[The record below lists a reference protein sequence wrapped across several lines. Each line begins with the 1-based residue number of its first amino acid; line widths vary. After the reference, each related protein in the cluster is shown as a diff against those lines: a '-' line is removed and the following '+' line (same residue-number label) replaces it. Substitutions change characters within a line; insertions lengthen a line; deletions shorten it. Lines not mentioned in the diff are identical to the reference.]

1 MARAAKACD
10 FAVIVTRFPPSFIAG
25 SRCLGKIW
33 TQFARILERMM
44 GNISWPRTSALTGP
58 LLLMV
63 LLPGCDAMNG
73 ARGDL
78 GRMTTAKTTPAPVRP
93 AASAARPV
101 PSKAATTPT
110 PQAAFTPAAATA
122 PVDAPPATLVGR
134 TEEEIR
140 ALFDLPF
147 PELIFRAQTIHRA
160 HFDPSKVQMSTLMS
174 IKTGGCP
181 EDCGYCPQ
189 AARYETGVASEKLL
203 ALEEVTAAARR
214 AKAMG
219 ATRFQTA
226 VRVVVPGAI
235 SGIAA
240 AFILGISR
248 AVGETMV
255 VAVAGAVGVWFVR
268 QVPGLSVRFIRK
280 DI

>member
-10 FAVIVTRFPPSFIAG
+10 FAVIVTRLPSSFIAG

-140 ALFDLPF
+140 ALFGTPGGTDEVPPGKVWHYRDGNCALDVRLYPDVQTRQF
-147 PELIFRAQTIHRA
+147 ATLAYEVKSDDNSDQGKRACLAQLRNRA
-160 HFDPSKVQMSTLMS
+160 HV
-174 IKTGGCP
+174 
-181 EDCGYCPQ
+181 E
-189 AARYETGVASEKLL
+189 R
-203 ALEEVTAAARR
+203 
-214 AKAMG
+214 
-219 ATRFQTA
+219 
-226 VRVVVPGAI
+226 
-235 SGIAA
+235 
-240 AFILGISR
+240 
-248 AVGETMV
+248 
-255 VAVAGAVGVWFVR
+255 
-268 QVPGLSVRFIRK
+268 
-280 DI
+280 